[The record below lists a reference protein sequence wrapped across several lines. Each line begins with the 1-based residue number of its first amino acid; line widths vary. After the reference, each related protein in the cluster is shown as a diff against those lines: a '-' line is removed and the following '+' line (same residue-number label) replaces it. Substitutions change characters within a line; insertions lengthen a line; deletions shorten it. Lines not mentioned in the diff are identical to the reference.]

1 MNERVGTALRA
12 LAHPTH
18 LITMSET
25 PNNPGVI
32 IQQLPSGAQPIT
44 GVQPIAGAAPSIA
57 GVATSIA
64 AFIGRAKSGPIN
76 TPTTI
81 NSFSAYQQI
90 FGGLWAQSTMSFAVN
105 NFFANGGAQAIIV
118 RLSGASD
125 GDALTAADF
134 IGPGMA
140 ANKRGLYSLDNGA
153 LFNILCIPPYTNNDQ
168 DVDTTLVAAAASY
181 CERRRAF
188 YIIDPP
194 SAWTTFQTALD
205 QFGAIA
211 GYFGA
216 RSPNAAIYFPRVT
229 APNPLNANQP
239 DTFVPCGIVAGIFAH
254 TDLQR
259 GVWNTPAGV
268 SAGITGITG
277 LTVSL
282 TDPENGALN
291 GIGVNCLRS
300 FPTYGPG
307 VWGARTLQGVDQI
320 ASRWKY
326 VPVRRMAL
334 FIESSLY
341 SGTQWAVFQPNNES
355 LWASLRSS
363 VGAFMQ
369 SLYQLGALV
378 SGPPSQAYFVQ
389 CDATTTTQADI
400 DQGILNIVVG
410 FAPLQ
415 PAEFVVIKIRLMLG
429 QSQQG

>member
-1 MNERVGTALRA
+1 
-12 LAHPTH
+12 
-18 LITMSET
+18 MSET
-25 PNNPGVI
+25 PNFPGVFI
-32 IQQLPSGAQPIT
+32 EELPN
-44 GVQPIAGAAPSIA
+44 GVQSIA
-57 GVATSIA
+57 GVTPSIAAVSTSIA

-76 TPTTI
+76 TPTAI
-81 NSFSAYQQI
+81 NSFSDYEQT
-90 FGGLWAQSTMSFAVN
+90 FGGLWAQSTMSFAVDGY
-105 NFFANGGAQAIIV
+105 FANGGAQAIIV

-140 ANKRGLYSLDNGA
+140 ANKSGLYSLDNTA
-153 LFNILCIPPYTNNDQ
+153 LFNILCIPPYTNDDQ

-216 RSPNAAIYFPRVT
+216 RSANAAIYFPRVT

-239 DTFVPCGIVAGIFAH
+239 GTFVPCGIVAGIFAG

-259 GVWNTPAGV
+259 GVWNAPAGV
-268 SAGITGITG
+268 NAGITGITS
-277 LTVSL
+277 LAVSL

-291 GIGVNCLRS
+291 GIGVNCLRN
-300 FPTYGPG
+300 FPAYGPV
-307 VWGARTLQGVDQI
+307 VWGARTLQGADQI
-320 ASRWKY
+320 ASEWKY
-326 VPVRRMAL
+326 VPVRRLAL
-334 FIESSLY
+334 FIEQSLY
-341 SGTQWAVFQPNNES
+341 GGTQWAAFEPNDES

-369 SLYQLGALV
+369 NLYQQGALV

-400 DQGILNIVVG
+400 DQGIVNIVVG
-410 FAPLQ
+410 FAPQ
-415 PAEFVVIKIRLMLG
+415 EPAEFVVLTIQQIAG
-429 QSQQG
+429 QSQQA